1 TGKAVVGQAT
11 SLGLA
16 YRINEKAGKQV
27 ADIKLPSEGAL
38 GWVDGPQLIKGA
50 KNREN
55 ALKFID
61 FLMGDPAMQDWLWQ
75 YNVFG
80 MRSEPARPSSA
91 RRRASAL
98 PIASMKR
105 PASRWPT
112 SSCPARA
119 RLVGS
124 TDPSSSRAP
133 RIARTLSSSSTS

>member
-1 TGKAVVGQAT
+1 MTADAVRTGKAVAGQAT

-16 YRINEKAGKQV
+16 YRIDEKAGKHV

-61 FLMGDPAMQDWLWQ
+61 FLMGDPGMQDWLWQ

-80 MRSEPARPSSA
+80 MCSQTTSERILKAGAKLNAPIYEALGGGKPDIATSMVFQGPSRNPKEWA
-91 RRRASAL
+91 AAYDEVL
-98 PIASMKR
+98 AN
-105 PASRWPT
+105 
-112 SSCPARA
+112 
-119 RLVGS
+119 
-124 TDPSSSRAP
+124 
-133 RIARTLSSSSTS
+133 